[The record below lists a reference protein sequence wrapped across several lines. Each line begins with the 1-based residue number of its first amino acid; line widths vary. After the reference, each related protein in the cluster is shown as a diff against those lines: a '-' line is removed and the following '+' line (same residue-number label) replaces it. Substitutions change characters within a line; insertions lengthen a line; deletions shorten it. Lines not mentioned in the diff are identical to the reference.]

1 MSTPLFQMFDYET
14 VTSYFLRVTASN
26 VEPPY
31 FNMSADITVTIRD
44 TNDNPPVF
52 SMPGGYIITV
62 PEAAIVSRPVGTVV
76 ATDEDG
82 GINSTVSSAHTLYC
96 NIVNICLC
104 SAGGISVCTRH

>member
-1 MSTPLFQMFDYET
+1 M
-14 VTSYFLRVTASN
+14 TSYSLTVTASN

-52 SMPGGYIITV
+52 SMPGGYSITV

-76 ATDEDG
+76 ATDDDG
-82 GINSTVSSAHTLYC
+82 GINSTVSCRYAL
-96 NIVNICLC
+96 
-104 SAGGISVCTRH
+104 